1 MTHVL
6 RALIPAL
13 WILWLGYWVVAAR
26 VTGETRRRESFA
38 SRLSHYGPLI
48 VGGLL
53 LGVPG
58 ILGPEL
64 ERQIYG
70 PTHLWLWIA
79 SALVAIGLGFS
90 AWARVWLGS
99 NWSAEVT
106 VKQNHEL
113 VRGGPYALVRH
124 PIYTGVLLALI
135 GTALSVDKW
144 RALIGLVLV
153 AAGFLRKIVIEERFM
168 LVEFGKAYEH
178 YRAEVPALI
187 PFVV

>member
-1 MTHVL
+1 MTHVV
-6 RALIPAL
+6 RVLIPAL
-13 WILWLGYWVVAAR
+13 WILWLGYWIVAAR

-38 SRLSHYGPLI
+38 SRLTHYAPLI
-48 VGGLL
+48 LGGLL

-64 ERQIYG
+64 ERQFHG
-70 PTHLWLWIA
+70 ATQFWLWLA
-79 SALVAIGLGFS
+79 ATVVAVGLGFS

-113 VRGGPYALVRH
+113 VRSGPYSVVRH

-144 RALIGLVLV
+144 RAVIGLVLL
-153 AAGFLRKIVIEERFM
+153 AAGFLRKIVIEEQFM
-168 LVEFGKAYEH
+168 MAEFGKAYEL

>member
-1 MTHVL
+1 MTHLL
-6 RALIPAL
+6 RGLIPAL

-26 VTGETRRRESFA
+26 ITGETRRRESFA
-38 SRLSHYGPLI
+38 SRLTHYGPLI
-48 VGGLL
+48 LGGLL

-64 ERQIYG
+64 ERQFHR
-70 PTHLWLWIA
+70 PTQIWLWIA

-90 AWARVWLGS
+90 AWARVRLGS

-113 VRGGPYALVRH
+113 VRSGPYALVRH

-135 GTALSVDKW
+135 GTALSVGKW

-153 AAGFLRKIVIEERFM
+153 AAAFLRKIVVEERFM
-168 LVEFGKAYEH
+168 LAEFGEAYEH
-178 YRAEVPALI
+178 YRARVPALI
-187 PFVV
+187 PFIV